1 MIQHSIPF
9 ETLYLLSSAICMGLL
24 ATFIPPLGKRM
35 LRLSGAYWLST
46 LLALVLYGFLFS
58 LSLMVSPVFAT
69 SADLVWSAIFVL
81 LPLNVRSW
89 YRSINPQ
96 VVWLGLAALLGL
108 SLLLEFWVPTGSPH
122 FPERVVLVGVFQL
135 LGIAWLSMEMK
146 RFDPSLRFSQLGLI
160 QLLTLMHALSIMI
173 RLGYTV
179 FLTPRPL
186 VQDDVFMSYTLMF
199 QGVLMLL
206 SAMVFNNHYL
216 ETLLYAEEGQSA
228 QIREQEQLLQAE
240 LDRTEKLRLEQSR
253 LLLMLE
259 HQLRNPMSVLQLT
272 LSDPSVAL
280 EPAKRAAK
288 SLKDMQTLLERCVF
302 MDKLDHQAIVLN
314 PELCN
319 VAALLEN
326 IVQAHAQGHRVQLE
340 ASHVPFLMADMILL
354 NIVLSNLIDN
364 ALKYSPPQAQVH
376 VHVSHLHETDHLLQ
390 VVVSNPVKDASAMP
404 DADKLFSKYYRSV
417 SSQRMDGTGLG
428 LYLVHKMLELMQ
440 ASIRYAP
447 VDNTVRFVLCFKL

>member
-1 MIQHSIPF
+1 
-9 ETLYLLSSAICMGLL
+9 
-24 ATFIPPLGKRM
+24 
-35 LRLSGAYWLST
+35 
-46 LLALVLYGFLFS
+46 
-58 LSLMVSPVFAT
+58 
-69 SADLVWSAIFVL
+69 
-81 LPLNVRSW
+81 
-89 YRSINPQ
+89 
-96 VVWLGLAALLGL
+96 
-108 SLLLEFWVPTGSPH
+108 
-122 FPERVVLVGVFQL
+122 VFQL
-135 LGIAWLSMEMK
+135 LGIAWLSIEMK

-216 ETLLYAEEGQSA
+216 ETLLYAEESQSA
-228 QIREQEQLLQAE
+228 QIRQQEQLLQAE

-280 EPAKRAAK
+280 EPAKRAAQ

-326 IVQAHAQGHRVQLE
+326 IVQAHAQGHRVELE
-340 ASHVPFLMADMILL
+340 ASHVPLLMADMILL

-364 ALKYSPPQAQVH
+364 ALKYSPPLTSVQVEVLH
-376 VHVSHLHETDHLLQ
+376 LSEPSHQLQ
-390 VVVSNPVKDASAMP
+390 VTVSNAVHDATVMP

-417 SSQRMDGTGLG
+417 SSQHMDGTGLG

-440 ASIRYAP
+440 DSIRYAP